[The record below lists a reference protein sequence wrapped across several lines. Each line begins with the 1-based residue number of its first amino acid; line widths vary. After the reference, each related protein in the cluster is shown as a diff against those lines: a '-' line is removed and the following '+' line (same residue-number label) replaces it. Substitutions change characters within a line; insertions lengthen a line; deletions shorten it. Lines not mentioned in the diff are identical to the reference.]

1 MGGHQIR
8 AFRRNF
14 NTTENKSEQAL
25 QIIGHVVAEFY
36 ANKRLMHGRSVDNL
50 WSQKPLYNKSY
61 LMNFRRCVGIIST
74 FCDYY
79 LTMEK
84 IYEIKKQ

>member
-1 MGGHQIR
+1 MGGHQII

-36 ANKRLMHGRSVDNL
+36 ANKCSMHGHKQFVDSNATL
-50 WSQKPLYNKSY
+50 SDIGKIYKINKS
-61 LMNFRRCVGIIST
+61 NT
-74 FCDYY
+74 
-79 LTMEK
+79 
-84 IYEIKKQ
+84 